1 MLDLLC
7 SLIPVMDLLQRVEA
21 AIHVTDPKIDFQK
34 INQILFLMSSEQAGV
49 SPQGV
54 QACKYLKN
62 TSSLLNSMCFS
73 PNPAE
78 IN

>member
-34 INQILFLMSSEQAGV
+34 INQILFLMSSEQAG
-49 SPQGV
+49 
-54 QACKYLKN
+54 
-62 TSSLLNSMCFS
+62 SSEFLLRAYK
-73 PNPAE
+73 PAN
-78 IN
+78 I